1 MESRRKLRTLK
12 IAVITL
18 PATFLLLTFATL
30 AASAPSPDD
39 ATRDNDTKLV
49 RDFQGLVNKYLEFR
63 KNEIGSSPRPTNSP
77 EKIAETQQQLASRLE
92 DKRQNA
98 RQGDIFKPEIADY
111 FRRQIAATLATRQGK
126 KIRASLKHAEPV
138 HGLSLQV
145 NQVYPQG
152 IPLQSTPPTLLLNLP
167 TLPKELEYRIVGRNL
182 VLYDSVPNV
191 VVDFIS
197 DAIPSEKD

>member
-12 IAVITL
+12 VVVITL
-18 PATFLLLTFATL
+18 PATLLLVTFAS
-30 AASAPSPDD
+30 ASAPAPDD
-39 ATRDNDTKLV
+39 ATRDNDTKVV

-98 RQGDIFKPEIADY
+98 RQGDIFKLEIADY

-167 TLPKELEYRIVGRNL
+167 TLPKELEYRIVGHNL

-197 DAIPSEKD
+197 DAIPPEKD